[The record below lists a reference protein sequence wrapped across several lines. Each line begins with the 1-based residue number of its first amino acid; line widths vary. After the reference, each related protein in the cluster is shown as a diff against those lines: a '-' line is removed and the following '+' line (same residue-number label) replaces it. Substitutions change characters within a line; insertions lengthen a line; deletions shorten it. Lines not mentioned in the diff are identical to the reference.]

1 MAEQITIQSVVE
13 DFARGENL
21 PTQKRAF
28 LVCTF
33 KKLMVEGD
41 VTKSLGAPP
50 EWVIEETGSW
60 KYKNCTWGH
69 CVCDVMVALNLSTE
83 DDPLEAPYE
92 FLGAQSVLV
101 DEEGELQLELQREQL
116 KALPEEARSE
126 FFGDIIKVLERR

>member
-1 MAEQITIQSVVE
+1 MAEQMTIQSVVE

-28 LVCTF
+28 LVRTF
-33 KKLMVEGD
+33 KKLMAEGD
-41 VTKSLGAPP
+41 FTKSLGAPP
-50 EWVIEETGSW
+50 EWVIEVTGSW
-60 KYKNCTWGH
+60 EYKNCTWGH

-92 FLGAQSVLV
+92 FLGAESVWS
-101 DEEGELQLELQREQL
+101 DEEGERQLELQREQV
-116 KALPEEARSE
+116 KALPEEARSG